1 MAMKTRNL
9 NFKLSAVALAVV
21 SAMTT
26 MSARAEDDDAK
37 TLMTPVNFVDVQGLW
52 VSQSSAKF
60 GEYNGLNKS
69 GGYINGDLGIFGGS
83 AYSDNENGGTMRYQL
98 TGTNLGLSNREA
110 NLTIADQ
117 GNWLLGLNYDSLVHN
132 ISDSYQTPYS
142 GTLSG
147 NSWKLAP
154 SFGLAANTQLMTAGQ
169 INQFSN
175 QDIWSQRQ
183 NTSFKASKVITQDWN
198 AYFDYNHLDMS
209 GAKLLGY
216 GGAGYGGASG
226 ERPAILPYPTN
237 STTDTFTVGTNWAG
251 EKARVGA
258 SYFGSFYNNAY
269 NSVAFNTFAGAQVNQ
284 LMGTSPSNQF
294 NQINLNG
301 GYDFQKT
308 TKLIANL
315 SWGKGT
321 SSGNSTGYEPQL
333 MIGPV
338 ANFNSSV
345 VNTHADIK
353 LVDTSIKNLQLQALY
368 RYDKRDNQSSSD
380 IYNANSIS
388 GSNPYNYPNTP
399 LSYQK
404 QYFQL
409 QGIYKLDKM
418 NSVGA
423 DYAYNS
429 INRWCNNYA
438 VNAGYPAGT
447 NCVTGVSNISNGF
460 NLFYKLRANEDLNFK
475 INYGYDNRNSNYDT
489 NAIAAMSTTNP
500 QNTVPPGFNMVPGQ
514 NANDY
519 LGFVPFFE
527 AARTQNA
534 VKATANWQAN
544 DILGFQLGG
553 KYAYDQYTNNT
564 YGVQNGTAW
573 SVNFDTNVAY
583 SNTGSFVGWVTY
595 QSGTRN
601 LTNYTTSGFTTW
613 SNNLQD
619 NATTFGLGLRE
630 AGLMNGN
637 LAINADFIY
646 SYATSTYNTVLNS
659 TTLTTDCNV
668 VGTCGSPG
676 AISNSMQGFKLQGT
690 YKIDKTQSVALQY
703 MFQHLSA
710 SDYYYNGY
718 QLGYT
723 PTSVLPTNQSN
734 PSYNVNVIMLM
745 YRAQL

>member
-1 MAMKTRNL
+1 MKTRNL

-26 MSARAEDDDAK
+26 MSARAEDDEAK
-37 TLMTPVNFVDVQGLW
+37 ALMTPVNFVDVQGLW

-69 GGYINGDLGIFGGS
+69 GGYINGDLGIYWGS
-83 AYSDNENGGTMRYQL
+83 AYSDNENGGTMRSQL
-98 TGTNLGLSNREA
+98 TGTNLGLTNRSA
-110 NLTIADQ
+110 NLTVADQ
-117 GNWLLGLNYDSLVHN
+117 GNWLLGLNYDALQHN

-147 NSWKLAP
+147 NSWKLNG
-154 SFGLAANTQLMTAGQ
+154 FGLAANTQQLTPGQ
-169 INQFSN
+169 IGQFN
-175 QDIWSQRQ
+175 NVDIYSLRQ
-183 NTSFKASKVITQDWN
+183 NTSFKANKTITQDWN

-209 GAKLLGY
+209 GAKLQSY
-216 GGAGYGGASG
+216 SAAAIGGATG
-226 ERPAILPYPTN
+226 ERPSILPMPTN
-237 STTDTFTVGTNWAG
+237 STTDTFTLGVNWAG
-251 EKARVGA
+251 ERARFGA
-258 SYFGSFYNNAY
+258 SYFGSFYNDNY
-269 NSVAFNTFAGAQVNQ
+269 NSVAFNTLAGATVNQ
-284 LMGTSPSNQF
+284 LMSTPVSNQF
-294 NQINLNG
+294 NQLNLSG

-315 SWGKGT
+315 SYGKGT
-321 SSGNSTGYEPQL
+321 SSGNSTGYDAGMMLSPA
-333 MIGPV
+333 
-338 ANFNSSV
+338 ANFNSNV
-345 VNTHADIK
+345 INTHADIK
-353 LVDTSIKNLQLQALY
+353 LVDTSVKNLQLQALY

-380 IYNANSIS
+380 IYNAYSIS

-404 QYFQL
+404 QFFQL

-438 VNAGYPAGT
+438 QLAVYYPSGT
-447 NCVTGVSNISNGF
+447 NCVTGTSNVSNGF

-475 INYGYDNRNSNYDT
+475 VNYGYDNRNSNYDQS
-489 NAIAAMSTTNP
+489 AIAAFSTANVNP
-500 QNTVPPGFNMVPGQ
+500 GMVPGQ
-514 NANDY
+514 AGADY

-527 AARTQNA
+527 AARTQQA
-534 VKATANWQAN
+534 VKATANWQAT
-544 DILGFQLGG
+544 DVLGFQLGG
-553 KYAYDQYTNNT
+553 KYAYDQYTNNV

-573 SVNFDTNVAY
+573 SINFDTNVAY

-601 LTNYTTSGFTTW
+601 LTSYTSSGLTTW

-630 AGLMNGN
+630 NGLMNEK

-646 SYATSTYNTVLNS
+646 SYATTNYNGTLNS

-703 MFQHLSA
+703 QFQHLSA

-723 PTSVLPTNQSN
+723 PTSVMPTNQTA

>member
-1 MAMKTRNL
+1 M
-9 NFKLSAVALAVV
+9 
-21 SAMTT
+21 
-26 MSARAEDDDAK
+26 
-37 TLMTPVNFVDVQGLW
+37 
-52 VSQSSAKF
+52 
-60 GEYNGLNKS
+60 
-69 GGYINGDLGIFGGS
+69 
-83 AYSDNENGGTMRYQL
+83 
-98 TGTNLGLSNREA
+98 
-110 NLTIADQ
+110 
-117 GNWLLGLNYDSLVHN
+117 
-132 ISDSYQTPYS
+132 
-142 GTLSG
+142 
-147 NSWKLAP
+147 
-154 SFGLAANTQLMTAGQ
+154 
-169 INQFSN
+169 
-175 QDIWSQRQ
+175 
-183 NTSFKASKVITQDWN
+183 
-198 AYFDYNHLDMS
+198 
-209 GAKLLGY
+209 
-216 GGAGYGGASG
+216 
-226 ERPAILPYPTN
+226 PTN
-237 STTDTFTVGTNWAG
+237 STTDTFTLGVNWAG
-251 EKARVGA
+251 ERARFGA
-258 SYFGSFYNNAY
+258 SYFGSFYNDNY
-269 NSVAFNTFAGAQVNQ
+269 NSVAFNTLAGATVNQ
-284 LMGTSPSNQF
+284 LMSTPVSNQF
-294 NQINLNG
+294 NQLNLSG

-315 SWGKGT
+315 SYGKGT
-321 SSGNSTGYEPQL
+321 SSGNSTGYDAGMMLSPA
-333 MIGPV
+333 
-338 ANFNSSV
+338 ANFNSNV
-345 VNTHADIK
+345 INTHADIK
-353 LVDTSIKNLQLQALY
+353 LVDTSVKNLQLQALY

-380 IYNANSIS
+380 IYNAYSIS

-404 QYFQL
+404 QFFQL

-438 VNAGYPAGT
+438 QLAVYYPSGT
-447 NCVTGVSNISNGF
+447 NCVTGTSNVSNGF

-475 INYGYDNRNSNYDT
+475 VNYGYDNRNSNYDQS
-489 NAIAAMSTTNP
+489 AIAAFSTANVNP
-500 QNTVPPGFNMVPGQ
+500 GMVPGQ
-514 NANDY
+514 AGADY

-527 AARTQNA
+527 AARTQQA
-534 VKATANWQAN
+534 VKATANWQAT
-544 DILGFQLGG
+544 DVLGFQLGG
-553 KYAYDQYTNNT
+553 KYAYDQYTNNV

-573 SVNFDTNVAY
+573 SINFDTNVAY

-601 LTNYTTSGFTTW
+601 LTSYTSSGLTTW

-630 AGLMNGN
+630 NGLMNEK

-646 SYATSTYNTVLNS
+646 SYATTNYNGTLNS

-703 MFQHLSA
+703 QFQHLSA

-723 PTSVLPTNQSN
+723 PTSVMPTNQTA

>member
-1 MAMKTRNL
+1 MKTRNL

-26 MSARAEDDDAK
+26 MSARAEDDEAK
-37 TLMTPVNFVDVQGLW
+37 ALMTPVNFVDVQGLW

-69 GGYINGDLGIFGGS
+69 GGYINGDLGIYWGS
-83 AYSDNENGGTMRYQL
+83 AYSDNENGGTMRSQL
-98 TGTNLGLSNREA
+98 TGTNLGLTNRSA
-110 NLTIADQ
+110 NLTVADQ
-117 GNWLLGLNYDSLVHN
+117 GNWLLGLNYDALQHN

-147 NSWKLAP
+147 NSWKLNG
-154 SFGLAANTQLMTAGQ
+154 FGLAANTQQLTPGQ
-169 INQFSN
+169 IGQFN
-175 QDIWSQRQ
+175 NVDIYSLRQ
-183 NTSFKASKVITQDWN
+183 NTSFKANKTITQDWN

-209 GAKLLGY
+209 GAKLQSY
-216 GGAGYGGASG
+216 SAAAIGGATG
-226 ERPAILPYPTN
+226 ERPSILPMPTN
-237 STTDTFTVGTNWAG
+237 STTDTFTLGVNWAG
-251 EKARVGA
+251 ERARFGA
-258 SYFGSFYNNAY
+258 SYFGSFYNDNY
-269 NSVAFNTFAGAQVNQ
+269 NSVAFNTLAGATVNQ
-284 LMGTSPSNQF
+284 LMSTPVSNQF
-294 NQINLNG
+294 NQLNLSG

-315 SWGKGT
+315 SYGKGT
-321 SSGNSTGYEPQL
+321 SSGNSTGYDAGMMLSPA
-333 MIGPV
+333 
-338 ANFNSSV
+338 ANFNSNV
-345 VNTHADIK
+345 INTHADIK
-353 LVDTSIKNLQLQALY
+353 LVDTSVKNLQLQALY

-380 IYNANSIS
+380 IYNAYSIS

-404 QYFQL
+404 QFFQL

-438 VNAGYPAGT
+438 QLAVYYPSGT
-447 NCVTGVSNISNGF
+447 NCVTGTSNVSNGF

-475 INYGYDNRNSNYDT
+475 VNYGYDNRNSNYDQS
-489 NAIAAMSTTNP
+489 AIAAFSTANVNP
-500 QNTVPPGFNMVPGQ
+500 GMVPGQ
-514 NANDY
+514 AGADY

-527 AARTQNA
+527 AARTQQA
-534 VKATANWQAN
+534 VKATANWQAT
-544 DILGFQLGG
+544 DVLGFQLGG
-553 KYAYDQYTNNT
+553 KYAYDQYTNNV

-573 SVNFDTNVAY
+573 SINFDTNVAY

-601 LTNYTTSGFTTW
+601 LTSYTSSGLTTW

-630 AGLMNGN
+630 NGLMNEK

-646 SYATSTYNTVLNS
+646 SYATTNYNGTLNS

-723 PTSVLPTNQSN
+723 PTSVLPTNQTA

>member
-21 SAMTT
+21 GAMTS
-26 MSARAEDDDAK
+26 MSARAADDEAK
-37 TLMTPVNFVDVQGLW
+37 ALMTPVNFVDVQGLW

-69 GGYINGDLGIFGGS
+69 GGYINGDIGIFGGS
-83 AYSDNENGGTMRYQL
+83 AYSENMEGGTMRFQL

-117 GNWLLGLNYDSLVHN
+117 GNWLLGLNYDALQHN
-132 ISDSYQTPYS
+132 LADTYQTPYS

-147 NSWKLAP
+147 NSWKLNG
-154 SFGLAANTQLMTAGQ
+154 FGLAANTQTLTNGQ
-169 INQFSN
+169 INQFN
-175 QDIWSQRQ
+175 NVDIYSLRQ
-183 NTSFKASKVITQDWN
+183 NTSFKAEKVITEGWN
-198 AYFDYNHLDMS
+198 ATFDFNHLDMS

-216 GGAGYGGASG
+216 GSAGYGGATGQRVSV
-226 ERPAILPYPTN
+226 LPYPTN
-237 STTDTFTVGTNWAG
+237 STTDTFTIGTNWVG
-251 EKARVGA
+251 QNARLGA
-258 SYFGSFYNNAY
+258 SYFGSFYNDNY
-269 NSVAFNTFAGAQVNQ
+269 NSIAFNTYAGATVNQ
-284 LMGTSPSNQF
+284 LMGTPPSNQF

-321 SSGNSTGYEPQL
+321 ASGNSTGYEPQIML
-333 MIGPV
+333 RP
-338 ANFNSSV
+338 AADFNASV

-353 LVDTSIKNLQLQALY
+353 LVDTSVKNLQLQALY
-368 RYDKRDNQSSSD
+368 RYDKRDNQSSSSM
-380 IYNANSIS
+380 YNANAID
-388 GSNPYNYPNTP
+388 GGNPYNYPNTP

-404 QYFQL
+404 QLFQL
-409 QGIYKLDKM
+409 SGIYKFDKM

-429 INRWCNNYA
+429 ISRWCNNYA
-438 VNAGYPAGT
+438 VGPGFPAGT
-447 NCVTGVSNISNGF
+447 NCVTGTSNVSNGF

-475 INYGYDNRNSNYDT
+475 INYGYDNRNSNFDT
-489 NAIAAMSTTNP
+489 GAITAMSTTNV
-500 QNTVPPGFNMVPGQ
+500 NPGMVPGQ
-514 NANDY
+514 AGGDY

-527 AARTQNA
+527 AARTQQA
-534 VKATANWQAN
+534 VKATANWQATEV
-544 DILGFQLGG
+544 LGFQLGG
-553 KYAYDQYTNNT
+553 KYAYDQYPNNT

-573 SVNFDTNVAY
+573 SANFDTNVGY
-583 SNTGSFVGWVTY
+583 SNTGSFVGWVSY

-601 LTNYTTSGFTTW
+601 LTNYTATNLTTW

-619 NATTFGLGLRE
+619 NATTFGLGWRE
-630 AGLMNGN
+630 NGLFGEKLS
-637 LAINADFIY
+637 LAADFIY
-646 SYATSTYNTVLNS
+646 SYASTNYNGTLLS
-659 TTLTTDCNV
+659 TTATTNCNV

-676 AISNSMQGFKLQGT
+676 AITNSMQGFKLQGT

-703 MFQHLSA
+703 MFQHLA
-710 SDYYYNGY
+710 SNDYYYNGY

-723 PTSVLPTNQSN
+723 PTGVLPTNQQA

>member
-1 MAMKTRNL
+1 MKTRNL
-9 NFKLSAVALAVV
+9 DFKLSAVALAVV

-26 MSARAEDDDAK
+26 MSARAEDDEAK
-37 TLMTPVNFVDVQGLW
+37 ALMTPVNFVDVQGLW

-69 GGYINGDLGIFGGS
+69 GGYINGDLGIYWGS
-83 AYSDNENGGTMRYQL
+83 AYSDNENGGTMRSQL
-98 TGTNLGLSNREA
+98 TGTNLGLTNRSA
-110 NLTIADQ
+110 NLTVADQ
-117 GNWLLGLNYDSLVHN
+117 GNWLLGLNYDALQHN

-147 NSWKLAP
+147 NSWKLNG
-154 SFGLAANTQLMTAGQ
+154 FGLAANTQQLTPGQ
-169 INQFSN
+169 IGQFN
-175 QDIWSQRQ
+175 NVDIYSLRQ
-183 NTSFKASKVITQDWN
+183 NTSFKANKTITQDWN

-209 GAKLLGY
+209 GAKLQSY
-216 GGAGYGGASG
+216 SAAAIGGATG
-226 ERPAILPYPTN
+226 ERPSILPMPTN
-237 STTDTFTVGTNWAG
+237 STTDTFTLGVNWAG
-251 EKARVGA
+251 ERARFGA
-258 SYFGSFYNNAY
+258 SYFGSFYNDNY
-269 NSVAFNTFAGAQVNQ
+269 NSVAFNTLAGATVNQ
-284 LMGTSPSNQF
+284 LMSTPVSNQF
-294 NQINLNG
+294 NQLNLSG

-315 SWGKGT
+315 SYGKGT
-321 SSGNSTGYEPQL
+321 SSGNSTGYDAGMMLSPA
-333 MIGPV
+333 
-338 ANFNSSV
+338 ANFNSNV
-345 VNTHADIK
+345 INTHADIK
-353 LVDTSIKNLQLQALY
+353 LVDTSVKNLQLQALY

-380 IYNANSIS
+380 IYNAYSIS
-388 GSNPYNYPNTP
+388 GSNPYNYPNSP
-399 LSYQK
+399 LSYHK
-404 QYFQL
+404 QFFQL
-409 QGIYKLDKM
+409 QGIYKLDTM

-438 VNAGYPAGT
+438 QLAVYYPSGT
-447 NCVTGVSNISNGF
+447 NCVTGTSNVSNGF

-475 INYGYDNRNSNYDT
+475 VNYGYDNRNSNYDQS
-489 NAIAAMSTTNP
+489 AIAAFSTANVNP
-500 QNTVPPGFNMVPGQ
+500 GMVPGQ
-514 NANDY
+514 AGADY

-527 AARTQNA
+527 AARTQQA
-534 VKATANWQAN
+534 VKATANWQAT
-544 DILGFQLGG
+544 DVLGFQLGG
-553 KYAYDQYTNNT
+553 KYAYDQYTNNV

-573 SVNFDTNVAY
+573 SINFDTNVAY

-601 LTNYTTSGFTTW
+601 LTSYTSSGLTTW

-630 AGLMNGN
+630 NGLMNEK

-646 SYATSTYNTVLNS
+646 SYATTNYNGTLNS

-668 VGTCGSPG
+668 VGTCVSPG

-703 MFQHLSA
+703 QFQHLSA

-723 PTSVLPTNQSN
+723 PTSVMPTNQTA

>member
-9 NFKLSAVALAVV
+9 NFRLSAVALAVV

-26 MSARAEDDDAK
+26 MSARAEDDEAK
-37 TLMTPVNFVDVQGLW
+37 ALMTPVNFVDVQGLG

-69 GGYINGDLGIFGGS
+69 GGYINGDLGVYGGS

-98 TGTNLGLSNREA
+98 TGTNLGLTNRSA
-110 NLTIADQ
+110 NLTVADQ
-117 GNWLLGLNYDSLVHN
+117 GNWLLGLNYDALQHN

-147 NSWKLAP
+147 NSWKLNG
-154 SFGLAANTQLMTAGQ
+154 FGLAANTQQLTPGQ
-169 INQFSN
+169 IGQFN
-175 QDIWSQRQ
+175 NVDIYSLRQ
-183 NTSFKASKVITQDWN
+183 NTSFKANKTITQDWN

-216 GGAGYGGASG
+216 GSSTIGGATG

-237 STTDTFTVGTNWAG
+237 STTDTFTLGVNWAG
-251 EKARVGA
+251 ERARFGA
-258 SYFGSFYNNAY
+258 SYFGSFYNDNY
-269 NSVAFNTFAGAQVNQ
+269 NSVAFNTFAGATANQ
-284 LMGTSPSNQF
+284 LMGTPVSNQF
-294 NQINLNG
+294 NQLNLSG

-315 SWGKGT
+315 SYGKGT
-321 SSGNSTGYEPQL
+321 SSGNSTGYDAGMMLSPA
-333 MIGPV
+333 
-338 ANFNSSV
+338 ANFNSNV
-345 VNTHADIK
+345 INTHADIK
-353 LVDTSIKNLQLQALY
+353 LVDTSVKNLQLQALY

-380 IYNANSIS
+380 IYNANAIS

-404 QYFQL
+404 QLFQL

-423 DYAYNS
+423 DYNYNS

-438 VNAGYPAGT
+438 LNAGYPAGT
-447 NCVTGVSNISNGF
+447 NCVTGTSNVSNGF

-475 INYGYDNRNSNYDT
+475 VNYGYDNRNSNFDT
-489 NAIAAMSTTNP
+489 NAITAFSTANV
-500 QNTVPPGFNMVPGQ
+500 NTGMVPGQ
-514 NANDY
+514 AGADY

-527 AARTQNA
+527 AARTQQA
-534 VKATANWQAN
+534 VKATANWQAT

-553 KYAYDQYTNNT
+553 KYAYDKYTNNT

-573 SVNFDTNVAY
+573 SVNFDTTAAY
-583 SNTGSFVGWVTY
+583 SNTGSFVGWVSY

-601 LTNYTTSGFTTW
+601 LTDYTSSSLTTW
-613 SNNLQD
+613 ANNLQD
-619 NATTFGLGLRE
+619 NATTFGLGWRE
-630 AGLMNGN
+630 NGLMNEK

-646 SYATSTYNTVLNS
+646 SYATTNYNGTLIS
-659 TTLTTDCNV
+659 TTATTDCNV
-668 VGTCGSPG
+668 VGTCGNPG

-703 MFQHLSA
+703 QFQHLSA

-723 PTSVLPTNQSN
+723 PTSVLPTNQTA

>member
-1 MAMKTRNL
+1 MKTRNL
-9 NFKLSAVALAVV
+9 DFKLSAVALAVV

-26 MSARAEDDDAK
+26 MSARAEDDEAK
-37 TLMTPVNFVDVQGLW
+37 ALMTPVNFVDVQGLW

-69 GGYINGDLGIFGGS
+69 GGYINGDLGIYWGS
-83 AYSDNENGGTMRYQL
+83 AYSDNENGGTMRSQL
-98 TGTNLGLSNREA
+98 TGTNLGLTNRSA
-110 NLTIADQ
+110 NLTVADQ
-117 GNWLLGLNYDSLVHN
+117 GNWLLGLNYDALQHN

-147 NSWKLAP
+147 NSWKLNG
-154 SFGLAANTQLMTAGQ
+154 FGLAANTQQLTPGQ
-169 INQFSN
+169 IGQFN
-175 QDIWSQRQ
+175 NVDIYSLRQ
-183 NTSFKASKVITQDWN
+183 NTSFKANKTITQDWN

-209 GAKLLGY
+209 GAKLQSY
-216 GGAGYGGASG
+216 SAAAIGGATG
-226 ERPAILPYPTN
+226 ERPSILPMPTN
-237 STTDTFTVGTNWAG
+237 STTDTFTLGVNWAG
-251 EKARVGA
+251 ERARFGA
-258 SYFGSFYNNAY
+258 SYFGSFYNDNY
-269 NSVAFNTFAGAQVNQ
+269 NSVAFNTLAGATVNQ
-284 LMGTSPSNQF
+284 LMSTPVSNQF
-294 NQINLNG
+294 NQLNLSG

-315 SWGKGT
+315 SYGKGT
-321 SSGNSTGYEPQL
+321 SSGNSTGYDAGMMLSPA
-333 MIGPV
+333 
-338 ANFNSSV
+338 ANFNSNV
-345 VNTHADIK
+345 INTHADIK
-353 LVDTSIKNLQLQALY
+353 LVDTSVKNLQLQALY

-380 IYNANSIS
+380 IYNAYSIS

-404 QYFQL
+404 QFFQL

-438 VNAGYPAGT
+438 QLAVYYPSGT
-447 NCVTGVSNISNGF
+447 NCVTGTSNVSNGF

-475 INYGYDNRNSNYDT
+475 VNYGYDNRNSNYDQS
-489 NAIAAMSTTNP
+489 AIAAFSTANVNP
-500 QNTVPPGFNMVPGQ
+500 GMVPGQ
-514 NANDY
+514 AGADY

-527 AARTQNA
+527 AARTQQA
-534 VKATANWQAN
+534 VKATANWQAT
-544 DILGFQLGG
+544 DVLGFQLGG
-553 KYAYDQYTNNT
+553 KYAYDQYTNNV

-573 SVNFDTNVAY
+573 SINFDTNVAY

-601 LTNYTTSGFTTW
+601 LTSYTSSGLTTW

-630 AGLMNGN
+630 NGLMNEK

-646 SYATSTYNTVLNS
+646 SYATTNYNGTLNS

-703 MFQHLSA
+703 QFQHLSA

-723 PTSVLPTNQSN
+723 PTSVMPTNQTA

>member
-1 MAMKTRNL
+1 MKTRNL

-26 MSARAEDDDAK
+26 MSARAEDDEAK
-37 TLMTPVNFVDVQGLW
+37 ALMTPVNFVDVQGLW

-69 GGYINGDLGIFGGS
+69 GGYINGDLGIYWGS
-83 AYSDNENGGTMRYQL
+83 AYSDNENGGTMRSQL
-98 TGTNLGLSNREA
+98 TGTNLGLTNRSA
-110 NLTIADQ
+110 NLTVADQ
-117 GNWLLGLNYDSLVHN
+117 GNWLLGLNYDALQHN

-147 NSWKLAP
+147 NSWKLNG
-154 SFGLAANTQLMTAGQ
+154 FGLAANTQQLTPGQ
-169 INQFSN
+169 IGQFN
-175 QDIWSQRQ
+175 NVDIYSLRQ
-183 NTSFKASKVITQDWN
+183 NTSFKANKTITQDWN

-209 GAKLLGY
+209 GAKLQSY
-216 GGAGYGGASG
+216 SAAAIGGATG
-226 ERPAILPYPTN
+226 ERPSILPMPTN
-237 STTDTFTVGTNWAG
+237 STTDTFTLGVNWAG
-251 EKARVGA
+251 ERARFGA
-258 SYFGSFYNNAY
+258 SYFGSFYNDNY
-269 NSVAFNTFAGAQVNQ
+269 NSVAFNTLAGATVNQ
-284 LMGTSPSNQF
+284 LMSTPVSNQF
-294 NQINLNG
+294 NQLNLSG

-315 SWGKGT
+315 SYGKGT
-321 SSGNSTGYEPQL
+321 SSGNSTGYDAGMMLSPA
-333 MIGPV
+333 
-338 ANFNSSV
+338 ANFNSNV
-345 VNTHADIK
+345 INTHADIK
-353 LVDTSIKNLQLQALY
+353 LVDTSVKNLQLQALY

-380 IYNANSIS
+380 IYNAYSIS

-404 QYFQL
+404 QFFQL

-438 VNAGYPAGT
+438 QLAVYYPSGT
-447 NCVTGVSNISNGF
+447 NCVTGTSNVSNGF

-475 INYGYDNRNSNYDT
+475 VNYGYDNRNSNYDQS
-489 NAIAAMSTTNP
+489 AIAAFSTANVNP
-500 QNTVPPGFNMVPGQ
+500 GMVPGQ
-514 NANDY
+514 AGADY

-527 AARTQNA
+527 AARTQQA
-534 VKATANWQAN
+534 VKATANWQAT
-544 DILGFQLGG
+544 DVLGFQLGG
-553 KYAYDQYTNNT
+553 KYAYDQYTNNV

-573 SVNFDTNVAY
+573 SINFDTNVAY

-601 LTNYTTSGFTTW
+601 LTSYTSSGLTTW

-630 AGLMNGN
+630 NGLMNEK

-646 SYATSTYNTVLNS
+646 SYATTNYNGTLNS

-723 PTSVLPTNQSN
+723 PTSVMPTNQTA